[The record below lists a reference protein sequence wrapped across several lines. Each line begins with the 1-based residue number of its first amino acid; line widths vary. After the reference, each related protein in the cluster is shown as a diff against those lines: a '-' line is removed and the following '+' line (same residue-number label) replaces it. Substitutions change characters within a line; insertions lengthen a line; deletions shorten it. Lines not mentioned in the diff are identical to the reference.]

1 MFHRM
6 RRVTLPM
13 LFFHVYAVPDEA
25 LWTFPG
31 QYKPSHGWLTCD
43 LLQLSRLL
51 FALAVLYGLV
61 LP

>member
-1 MFHRM
+1 
-6 RRVTLPM
+6 M